1 MRAKHGWDD
10 AGMPNM
16 SGRKKTIW
24 SWKGWPPVA
33 AVVLFLAAWQGFVI
47 LFQVEKWLLP
57 GPVDVFREAAG
68 NWQRLWMHTKATLM
82 ICLPGFAASVA
93 GAVGL
98 ALLMHRFETLKRAFA
113 PLIVISQNVPTIIL
127 APLLAAW
134 FGYGLFPKLVV
145 VFLVCFFPI
154 AVSMLDG
161 LKETDPAMKNY
172 MRMIGASRRQLLF
185 KLELPHALP
194 FLFSGLKI
202 SATYSVL
209 GAVIAEWVG
218 STKREGLML
227 FLNMTLSAFD
237 LDRAMTAIL
246 MIVIVSLAFYGLIGL
261 IEKLVIRWKP
271 AREEK
276 A

>member
-1 MRAKHGWDD
+1 MAGNNGWKLRV
-10 AGMPNM
+10 G
-16 SGRKKTIW
+16 
-24 SWKGWPPVA
+24 SWKGWPPAA
-33 AVVLFLAAWQGFVI
+33 AVVLLLAVWQGA
-47 LFQVEKWLLP
+47 VEWFRVPKWLLP
-57 GPVDVFREAAG
+57 GPADVFRDMLG
-68 NWQRLWMHTKATLM
+68 NWPRLWMHTKATLM
-82 ICLPGFAASVA
+82 ICLPGFAASVI

-98 ALLMHRFETLKRAFA
+98 ALLMHRFGVLKRALA
-113 PLIVISQNVPTIIL
+113 PLIVMSQNVPTIIL

-161 LKETDPAMKNY
+161 LKDTDPAMKNY
-172 MRMIGASRRQLLF
+172 MLMIGASRRQLLF

-227 FLNMTLSAFD
+227 FLNTTLSAFD
-237 LDRAMTAIL
+237 LDRAMTAIV
-246 MIVIVSLAFYGLIGL
+246 MIVAVSLAFYGLIGL
-261 IEKLVIRWKP
+261 IERLVIRWKP
-271 AREEK
+271 AGEEK

>member
-1 MRAKHGWDD
+1 M
-10 AGMPNM
+10 AGN
-16 SGRKKTIW
+16 GRKNRFLA
-24 SWKGWPPVA
+24 WKGWPPIA
-33 AVVLFLAAWQGFVI
+33 AVFLLLAVWQGAVA

-57 GPVDVFREAAG
+57 GPVDVFRDAAA
-68 NWQRLWMHTKATLM
+68 NWPRLWMHTKATLM
-82 ICLPGFAASVA
+82 ICLPGFAASVI

-98 ALLMHRFETLKRAFA
+98 ALLMHRFAVLRAAFA
-113 PLIVISQNVPTIIL
+113 PLLVISQNVPTIIL
-127 APLLAAW
+127 APLLAVW

-154 AVSMLDG
+154 AVSMLEG

-237 LDRAMTAIL
+237 LDRALTAIF
-246 MIVIVSLAFYGLIGL
+246 MIVVVSLAFYGLIGL
-261 IEKLVIRWKP
+261 VEKLVVRWKP
-271 AREEK
+271 AGEEK